1 MGNKLDNIN
10 ETGHITFKAK
20 FVTKIYPRDKNITD
34 YEPFGIIKWQL
45 LENIEGIVSSQF
57 PLVTGKFYFEPN
69 ERIEYILQVK
79 EVFHPKYGQQYEI
92 ISWRENIDFSKVSG
106 QKTFLSTFLTENQI
120 DNLYNLYDN
129 PLKIISKHDV
139 DSLIKVKGIKK
150 VLAQKIIERFEN
162 SKTNAELYIKLG
174 DLGLTTNFIDSLISR
189 YKVAPVIID
198 KVRNHPYDLAKEMDG
213 VGFTRADELAMK
225 VGISAQS
232 PERIKAYIEFI
243 LDKKAQEGNSY
254 VYAKELMTW
263 IYEQFQGKENIL
275 KVYTDSKGN
284 LTGNNISMAIDQLVE
299 KDIIRIQENEK
310 RSERKIYLTKYYW
323 MELETAY
330 HLNRLLKS
338 ENKFEWSDWEQKIKE
353 QETKQGWN
361 FTQEQIEGI
370 KLGLEKQVCFVTGG
384 AGCVDADTEF
394 FTGKGWKRI
403 ADYQEGDKVLQ
414 YNEDGTASLVIP
426 QRYIKEPCKE
436 LWHFETNYGVNQ
448 TVCDEHKIIYWS
460 QKGKK
465 HECNINDIIEKQS
478 NPNSGWRGQFETI
491 FKYNGK
497 GISYSDAEIR
507 LMCAIIADGSF
518 YSNSKEGADS
528 FLTCRFHIKKER
540 KKQRLKMLFTLN
552 NLEYK
557 EKQSRAEGYTDFYIT
572 APVREKEFFSYWY
585 DCNPHQLEVVCDEVL
600 NWDGC
605 VNTSH
610 TGTIRRSF
618 SSCSEATIDF
628 IQFAFHNCG
637 YKATKRQYDR
647 RNRERKNTKY
657 NYKSIEYVLTISSR
671 HRIGLNYD
679 NRSNRKTPKTMPQ
692 KVSTIDGYKYCFTV
706 DSHMLIL
713 RRQGNIFITGN
724 CGKSSLVSGILS
736 VLSKYSFAQCSLSGK
751 AAARLK
757 EVTGQDGY
765 TIHRLLGYQPGRGF
779 AYNELNPLNY
789 DIIIVDEISL
799 IGGEIFL
806 DLLRAIPNGTKVFI
820 LGDMG
825 QLESIGCMNL
835 ASDLFKSEKIPTKE
849 LKTIHRQAKKSG
861 IILSSYAIR
870 NGEQVFSNTFE
881 GEDIIGELQD
891 MTFDI
896 CSKEE
901 VVNHIIE
908 RFEYY
913 YEQPEFDIMNVQL
926 ISPVKDR
933 GNSSVYVLNTE
944 IQKIVN
950 PVLENEHNTVT
961 IPISTEKLYKI
972 HKNDK
977 VLCIKNCYDIET
989 TEENVKTDIY
999 NGWIGI
1005 IENIEDYSQTITVYF
1020 PLIDKKVVIPYEKKN
1035 ILTLG
1040 YAITC
1045 HKMQGASAKV
1055 IIGAVDFSTPP
1066 MMLTKELLYTMI
1078 TRAEKEC
1085 IVVGQNRAIRKAIDQ
1100 SGISDKKTFLLDML
1114 DKDIATEAD
1123 YEALNKAINKRKEKY
1138 LPEKTEDVRF

>member
-10 ETGHITFKAK
+10 ENGYITFKAK
-20 FVTKIYPRDKNITD
+20 FVTKIYPRDKNITE

-79 EVFHPKYGQQYEI
+79 EVFHPKYGQQYEV
-92 ISWRENIDFSKVSG
+92 ISWREDIDFSKVSG

-129 PLKIISKHDV
+129 PLKIISKHDI
-139 DSLIKVKGIKK
+139 DSLIKVKGIKR

-198 KVRNHPYDLAKEMDG
+198 KVRKHPYDLAKEMEG

-232 PERIKAYIEFI
+232 PERIKAYIEFV
-243 LDKKAQEGNSY
+243 LDEKAQEGNSY

-263 IYEQFQGKENIL
+263 IYDQFQGKENIL
-275 KVYTDSKGN
+275 KVYTDSEGN
-284 LTGNNISMAIDQLVE
+284 ITGNNISMAIDQLVE

-330 HLNRLLKS
+330 HLKRLLKS
-338 ENKFEWSDWEQKIKE
+338 ENKFNWSDWKKRIKG
-353 QETKQGWN
+353 QESKQGWK

-370 KLGLEKQVCFVTGG
+370 KLGLEKQLC
-384 AGCVDADTEF
+384 
-394 FTGKGWKRI
+394 
-403 ADYQEGDKVLQ
+403 
-414 YNEDGTASLVIP
+414 
-426 QRYIKEPCKE
+426 
-436 LWHFETNYGVNQ
+436 
-448 TVCDEHKIIYWS
+448 
-460 QKGKK
+460 
-465 HECNINDIIEKQS
+465 
-478 NPNSGWRGQFETI
+478 
-491 FKYNGK
+491 
-497 GISYSDAEIR
+497 
-507 LMCAIIADGSF
+507 
-518 YSNSKEGADS
+518 
-528 FLTCRFHIKKER
+528 
-540 KKQRLKMLFTLN
+540 
-552 NLEYK
+552 
-557 EKQSRAEGYTDFYIT
+557 
-572 APVREKEFFSYWY
+572 
-585 DCNPHQLEVVCDEVL
+585 
-600 NWDGC
+600 
-605 VNTSH
+605 
-610 TGTIRRSF
+610 
-618 SSCSEATIDF
+618 
-628 IQFAFHNCG
+628 
-637 YKATKRQYDR
+637 
-647 RNRERKNTKY
+647 
-657 NYKSIEYVLTISSR
+657 
-671 HRIGLNYD
+671 
-679 NRSNRKTPKTMPQ
+679 
-692 KVSTIDGYKYCFTV
+692 
-706 DSHMLIL
+706 
-713 RRQGNIFITGN
+713 FITGSAG

-757 EVTGQDGY
+757 EVTGQEGY

-779 AYNELNPLNY
+779 IFNEINPLKY

-806 DLLRAIPNGTKVFI
+806 SLLRAIPNGTKVFI

-835 ASDLFKSEKIPTKE
+835 ASDLFKSVNIPTKE

-861 IILSSYAIR
+861 IILSSHSIR

-881 GEDIIGELQD
+881 GEDVIGELQD
-891 MTFDI
+891 MTFDV
-896 CSKEE
+896 CPKEE
-901 VVNHIIE
+901 VVEHIIE

-913 YEQPEFDIMNVQL
+913 YEQPDFDIMNVQL

-933 GNSSVYVLNTE
+933 GNSSVYILNTE

-961 IPISTEKLYKI
+961 IPISAEKLYKI

-977 VLCIKNCYDIET
+977 ILCVKNCYDIET

-1005 IENIEDYSQTITVYF
+1005 VEDIEDYSQTITVYF
-1020 PLIDKKVVIPYEKKN
+1020 PLIDKKVVISYEKKN

-1045 HKMQGASAKV
+1045 HKMQGASAKI
-1055 IIGAVDFSTPP
+1055 IIGSVDFSTPP

-1100 SGISDKKTFLLDML
+1100 SGISNKKTFLLDML

-1138 LPEKTEDVRF
+1138 LSEKVENVKF

>member
-1 MGNKLDNIN
+1 MGNKLDNIH
-10 ETGHITFKAK
+10 ETGYITFKAK

-79 EVFHPKYGQQYEI
+79 EVFHPKYGQQYEV

-129 PLKIISKHDV
+129 PLKIISEHDV

-243 LDKKAQEGNSY
+243 LDEKAQEGNSY

-275 KVYTDSKGN
+275 KVYTDSEGN
-284 LTGNNISMAIDQLVE
+284 ITGNNISMAIDQLVE
-299 KDIIRIQENEK
+299 KDIIRIQEHEK

-448 TVCDEHKIIYWS
+448 TICDEHKIIYWS

-465 HECNINDIIEKQS
+465 HECNINNIIEKQS
-478 NPNSGWRGQFETI
+478 NPNSGWRGQFETT

-518 YSNSKEGADS
+518 YSKSKEGTDS

-552 NLEYK
+552 DLEYK

-585 DCNPHQLEVVCDEVL
+585 DCNPHQLEVICDEVL

-647 RNRERKNTKY
+647 RNREHKNSKY

-679 NRSNRKTPKTMPQ
+679 NRPNRKNPKTMPQ
-692 KVSTIDGYKYCFTV
+692 RVATIDGYKYCFTV

-881 GEDIIGELQD
+881 GEDVIGELQD

-901 VVNHIIE
+901 IIDHIIE
-908 RFEYY
+908 HFEYY

-1005 IENIEDYSQTITVYF
+1005 VENIEDYSQTITVYF

-1114 DKDIATEAD
+1114 DKAIATEAD
-1123 YEALNKAINKRKEKY
+1123 YDTLNKAINKRKEKY
-1138 LPEKTEDVRF
+1138 LSEKAEDVRF